1 MRRLLRNT
9 SPRRAERAARA
20 PGGGGQASVELVAIL
35 PALVVCVLIAGHALA
50 AGWALWSAAG
60 AARAGARA
68 QHVGGVGGDG
78 EAVARRALPGTLRRG
93 ARIESED
100 GIRVEVR
107 APMLFPSGEFPA
119 GPRLGAAARLDP
131 GDG

>member
-1 MRRLLRNT
+1 MASERNRRH
-9 SPRRAERAARA
+9 RRRRRKGET
-20 PGGGGQASVELVAIL
+20 GQASVELVAIL
-35 PALVVCVLIAGHALA
+35 PALVVCILIAGHALA

-68 QHVGGVGGDG
+68 ELVGADG
-78 EAVARRALPGTLRRG
+78 EAVARRTLPRALRT
-93 ARIESED
+93 AAEVESEH

-107 APMLFPSGEFPA
+107 APTLLPGGRGPA
-119 GPRLGAAARLDP
+119 LAASARLDP